1 MVVGVCR
8 LRLSLPGNDSLKG
21 KRSVVRQIV
30 DKVRARFNVAVAE
43 VGDLDALSSATIG
56 FAVVSNEGSHA
67 DSMLETVS
75 AFVGANVRAVVTD
88 VTTELVHVGTM
99 HEGGRRRGA

>member
-30 DKVRARFNVAVAE
+30 DKVRARFNVAIAE
-43 VGDLDALSSATIG
+43 VADLDALGSATLG
-56 FAVVSNEGSHA
+56 FAVVSNEGAHA
-67 DSMLETVS
+67 DSMIETVMS
-75 AFVGANVRAVVTD
+75 FIGANARAVVTD
-88 VTTELVHVGTM
+88 VSTERVHVGSM
-99 HEGGRRRGA
+99 HEGSRRRGA